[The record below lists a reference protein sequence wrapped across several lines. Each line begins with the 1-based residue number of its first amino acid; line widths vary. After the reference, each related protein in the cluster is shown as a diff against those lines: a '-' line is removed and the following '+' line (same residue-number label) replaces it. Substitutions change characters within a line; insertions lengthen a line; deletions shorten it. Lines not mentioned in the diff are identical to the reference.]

1 MSSKFI
7 LLVGITTSKEYRFF
21 SNNNRQAL
29 YRGCYSKWSYVTIYL
44 KLSGG
49 SLKNYQWILKS
60 NLWVAKPFYEGRERS
75 GELSYSKKNLKEK
88 KLRVGMSRNFFL
100 YYASLVLKK
109 VENTGLE
116 SNRNSFNL
124 IFLHKNCIILLE
136 FFFSVIKVDN
146 YFNCSKYN
154 ISEWIKWVFQL
165 YVTIETYG
173 LWEKGT
179 IYLECTNYVFVTIRN
194 FVYMKYLIL

>member
-1 MSSKFI
+1 
-7 LLVGITTSKEYRFF
+7 
-21 SNNNRQAL
+21 
-29 YRGCYSKWSYVTIYL
+29 
-44 KLSGG
+44 
-49 SLKNYQWILKS
+49 
-60 NLWVAKPFYEGRERS
+60 
-75 GELSYSKKNLKEK
+75 
-88 KLRVGMSRNFFL
+88 MSRNFFL

-179 IYLECTNYVFVTIRN
+179 IYLECTNYVFVTH
-194 FVYMKYLIL
+194 FVVINYSFYFAGYFICPSCGKTYKTKGSLSSHRSKDCGKPKSYECLYCHRPFKRKASLKNHVLCTHERRGIF